1 MACFRR
7 EGRILQS
14 MARRHMTAKRR
25 IGFIGLGT
33 LGEPMARC
41 LLQAGH
47 TVISAVHANP
57 ASLERLRTLGLE
69 EAPDIAGVAA
79 KADFIII
86 CVPDAPQVA
95 EVLFGGRGV
104 CAVESA
110 PRIIVDMSTIS
121 PVACRE
127 FGRRLQAK
135 GHRFIDAPVSG
146 GPARASAGTLAIM
159 VGASDADFAAAEPVL
174 RVLGSPTRVGPL
186 GLGQTVKLVN
196 QVMIANIMIA
206 NVEAL
211 TFAKEAGADI
221 DVVRKVIATATGS
234 NYLLENWL
242 PKTWFAG
249 TFEGGFA
256 LDLLRKDLNAALEA
270 AREIKVPMPAS
281 ALAYQVYTAV
291 SAKGDGRCDYSAVA
305 KFYECIAGDKV
316 PGNV

>member
-1 MACFRR
+1 MA
-7 EGRILQS
+7 GRD
-14 MARRHMTAKRR
+14 MTAKRN

-33 LGEPMARC
+33 LGEPMARR

-47 TVISAVHANP
+47 AVIGAVHTNR
-57 ASLERLRTLGLE
+57 ASLERLLREGLE
-69 EAPDIAGVAA
+69 EAPDAGGVAA
-79 KADFIII
+79 KADFLIV
-86 CVPDAPQVA
+86 CVPDAPQGS
-95 EVLFGGRGV
+95 EVLFGPAGV
-104 CAVESA
+104 CQADPG
-110 PRIIVDMSTIS
+110 PRVIVDMSTIS

-146 GPARASAGTLAIM
+146 GPARAGAGTLAIM
-159 VGASDADFAAAEPVL
+159 VGASDTDFAAAQAVL
-174 RVLGSPTRVGPL
+174 TDLGSPTHVGPL
-186 GLGQTVKLVN
+186 GMGQTVKLVN
-196 QVMIANIMIA
+196 QVLIANIMIA
-206 NVEAL
+206 NAEAL

-281 ALAYQVYTAV
+281 ALAYQLYTAV
-291 SAKGDGRCDYSAVA
+291 SAKGDGRRDYSAVA
-305 KFYECIAGDKV
+305 KFYECIAGHEI
-316 PGNV
+316 PGDV